1 MILVMPIYRN
11 QFVIWCTVIGKV
23 VIYVNMQIEI
33 APNSLK
39 YRVKLKN
46 TPELKANQSYK
57 SLRIATKECKNN
69 LI

>member
-1 MILVMPIYRN
+1 
-11 QFVIWCTVIGKV
+11 
-23 VIYVNMQIEI
+23 MQIEI

-57 SLRIATKECKNN
+57 SLRIATKEFKNN

>member
-1 MILVMPIYRN
+1 
-11 QFVIWCTVIGKV
+11 
-23 VIYVNMQIEI
+23 MQIEI